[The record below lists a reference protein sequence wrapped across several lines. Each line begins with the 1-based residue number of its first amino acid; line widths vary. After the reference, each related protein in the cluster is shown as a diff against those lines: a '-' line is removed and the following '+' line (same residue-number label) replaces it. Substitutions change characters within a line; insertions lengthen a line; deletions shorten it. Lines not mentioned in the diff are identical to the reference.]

1 MNIIVDLE
9 ELIIS
14 LGLDLVFLVQEGRR
28 VVITGSPN
36 APGA

>member
-1 MNIIVDLE
+1 MNTIVDLE
-9 ELIIS
+9 ELVIS
-14 LGLDLVFLVQEGRR
+14 LGLELVFLVQEGRR